1 MKLAIIFEKD
11 DASSEKTSE
20 SLKLFGYVT
29 ASVKSASE
37 AFNVLGAINANVI
50 VIYSASSPEERRLIP
65 NELKRIGPDTTI
77 ILITDSEGDY
87 LQARVQGFPGVDAVI
102 KRPASVE
109 AFRRVLDTELDTC
122 FRTARIVPDHERR
135 KR

>member
-1 MKLAIIFEKD
+1 MKLAVIFEKD
-11 DASSEKTSE
+11 AASSEKTAE

-37 AFNVLGAINANVI
+37 AFNVLSAINADVI
-50 VIYSASSPEERRLIP
+50 VIYSASSPEERRSIP
-65 NELKRIGPDTTI
+65 NELKRIGPETAV
-77 ILITDSEGDY
+77 ILITDSEEEY

-109 AFRRVLDTELDTC
+109 AFRRVLETELDPC
-122 FRTARIVPDHERR
+122 FRTARIVPERERR
-135 KR
+135 QR